1 VEQPL
6 ETATEWF
13 HALMMNA
20 ADAVALLDDK
30 GTILYQSPSVER
42 ILGQRP
48 EQLEGK
54 SFSDLTHPDDMQ
66 QAVSLFK
73 SVLENHGKTFTCQ
86 LRVRHKDG
94 SWRTIEATAQNL
106 LDDPTMGGIVVNYHD
121 ITERLKVS
129 QELARSQKEYRLL
142 AENLSDVVWT
152 VDANF
157 RYTYLSP
164 SVTSLLGYSVEEAMA
179 LSMKEDMPPTSIQ
192 SVLRVMGEAA
202 AKEAI
207 GSDSERRS
215 VTLELEMTHKEG
227 ATLWVENKI
236 TCLRDQQGRVTGYMG
251 VSRDFTERRD
261 ASRRLE
267 ESIRKLERTLG
278 GTIQATTEMVDC
290 IDSYTANPQRRVP
303 MRKTRPL
310 SSSDQAFA
318 VIHAL
323 ATEKGISYSDALD
336 QLILNRPHESQGD
349 PDELAKTKADL
360 QQAKDE
366 VRKLEVRLMRR
377 ANKPGS
383 SMPKMNEEDWA
394 RLARLGQNGDTS
406 VFMREVREKGLLPY
420 D

>member
-1 VEQPL
+1 
-6 ETATEWF
+6 
-13 HALMMNA
+13 MMNA

-30 GTILYQSPSVER
+30 ETILYQSPSVER

-54 SFSDLTHPDDMQ
+54 CFSDLTHPDDAQ
-66 QAVSLFK
+66 QADSLFK
-73 SVLENHGKTFTCQ
+73 AVLENHGKTSTCQ

-94 SWRTIEATAQNL
+94 SWRSIEATAQNL
-106 LDDPTMGGIVVNYHD
+106 LDDPTIGGIVVNYRD
-121 ITERLKVS
+121 ITESLKTS

-142 AENLSDVVWT
+142 AENLPDVVWT
-152 VDANF
+152 ADANF
-157 RYTYLSP
+157 RYTYVSP
-164 SVTSLLGYSVEEAMA
+164 SVTGLLGYSVDEAMA
-179 LSMKEDMPPTSIQ
+179 LSMKEDTTPTSIHR
-192 SVLRVMGEAA
+192 VLQVLGEASA
-202 AKEAI
+202 TEAG
-207 GSDSERRS
+207 GSCSERRS

-227 ATLWVENKI
+227 ATLWVESRV
-236 TCLRDQQGRVTGYMG
+236 TCLRDPQGRVAGCVG
-251 VSRDFTERRD
+251 VSRDVTERRD

-267 ESIRKLERTLG
+267 ESVRKLEISLGVTL
-278 GTIQATTEMVDC
+278 QATTQMAEC
-290 IDSYTANPQRRVP
+290 IGSFTSNHQRRVA
-303 MRKTRPL
+303 KTETRPL
-310 SSSDQAFA
+310 GTSGEAFA

-336 QLILNRPHESQGD
+336 QLILNRPHESHAD
-349 PDELAKTKADL
+349 PDELAKTKAEL

-377 ANKPGS
+377 ANKSGHNAPN
-383 SMPKMNEEDWA
+383 MNEEDWV